1 MTKRTVSE
9 REAWEIVRLQEV
21 WEIQV
26 CDNNLGAFATYSSFQ
41 DEEMAN
47 LAFSSFR
54 VRLVQKSLVELGE
67 K

>member
-1 MTKRTVSE
+1 MTKRTDSE
-9 REAWEIVRLQEV
+9 QEV

-26 CDNNLGAFATYSSFQ
+26 CDDNLGVCYIYSSFK
-41 DEEMAN
+41 DEEEAN
-47 LAFSSFR
+47 LAFSNFR